1 MATKR
6 LVSKNVEKKLFLHNT
21 YTSFQYNFLKT
32 KKQELNMKRLV
43 MGAVAAAVLATSG
56 LAADYTLKF
65 SHVVS
70 DNTPKGKAARF
81 FEQRLEELSGG
92 KIDVQVYPSS
102 QLYKD
107 NAVLKAIRLDSVQMA
122 APSFSKFGKI
132 VPQLS
137 IFDLPFLFRDTN
149 HLHAVQDGTV
159 GEKLKGLVTKKG
171 IVALSFWDNGFKQL
185 SSSKKAL
192 IAPSDAK
199 GQKFRIM
206 SSKVLEA
213 QFHAVGAN
221 PQMMPFSEVY
231 SGLQQGVID
240 GQENTNSNIFTKKF
254 YEVQKYLTVT
264 NHGYLGYLVVMSK
277 KFWNKLPADLQANV
291 KQAMKEA
298 TDEERRLAQ
307 ELNDSQFAKI
317 KEYAAKSGKLEIIN
331 LSADQI
337 GAWRTAVS
345 KIYPEFYSKKTIGE
359 DLIKETINTK

>member
-1 MATKR
+1 M
-6 LVSKNVEKKLFLHNT
+6 KKLVLGT
-21 YTSFQYNFLKT
+21 I
-32 KKQELNMKRLV
+32 
-43 MGAVAAAVLATSG
+43 AAAMVATSG
-56 LAADYTLKF
+56 LAAEYTLKF

-70 DNTPKGKAARF
+70 ANTPKGKAADF
-81 FEQRLEELSGG
+81 FEKRLEELSGG

-107 NAVLKAIRLDSVQMA
+107 NAVLKAIRLNSVQMA

-132 VPQLS
+132 VPQLAL
-137 IFDLPFLFRDTN
+137 FDLPFLFKDID
-149 HLHAVQDGTV
+149 HLHRVQDGEV
-159 GEKLKGLVTKKG
+159 GQALKDKVAAKG
-171 IVALSFWDNGFKQL
+171 IIALNFWDNGFKQL
-185 SSSKKAL
+185 STNKEPL
-192 IAPSDAK
+192 LNPTDAK

-254 YEVQKYLTVT
+254 HEVQKHLTIT

-291 KQAMKEA
+291 TQAMNEA
-298 TDEERRLAQ
+298 TEKERQYAQ
-307 ELNDSQFAKI
+307 ELNDSQLAQI
-317 KEYAAKSGKLEIIN
+317 KAYADKTGKLKIYN
-331 LSADQI
+331 LTAEQKE
-337 GAWRTAVS
+337 AWRNAVS
-345 KIYPEFYSKKTIGE
+345 KIYPEFYSDRKIGKDLIEKTI
-359 DLIKETINTK
+359 ETK

>member
-1 MATKR
+1 M
-6 LVSKNVEKKLFLHNT
+6 KKL
-21 YTSFQYNFLKT
+21 
-32 KKQELNMKRLV
+32 V
-43 MGAVAAAVLATSG
+43 IGAVAAAVLATSG
-56 LAADYTLKF
+56 LAAEYTLKF

-132 VPQLS
+132 VPNLAL
-137 IFDLPFLFRDTN
+137 FDLPFLFKDMD
-149 HLHAVQDGTV
+149 HLHRVQDGEV
-159 GEKLKGLVTKKG
+159 GEKLKAMVTKKG
-171 IVALSFWDNGFKQL
+171 IVALNFWDNHFKQL
-185 SSSKKAL
+185 SSSKKPL
-192 IAPSDAK
+192 IKPEDAK

-254 YEVQKYLTVT
+254 HEVQKYLTVT

-277 KFWNKLPADLQANV
+277 KFWNKLPADLQAKV
-291 KQAMKEA
+291 TQAMNEA
-298 TDEERRLAQ
+298 TMKEREYAE
-307 ELNDSQFAKI
+307 ELNTKQFNEI
-317 KEYAAKSGKLEIIN
+317 KAYAEKTGNLEIITLTPEQRN
-331 LSADQI
+331 
-337 GAWRTAVS
+337 AWATAVS
-345 KIYPEFYSKKTIGE
+345 KIYPEFYSDRKIGE
-359 DLIKETINTK
+359 DLIKGALNTK